1 MITVKLLHR
10 AVAVAGGL
18 ALMAGGVV
26 VLAPAAAADER
37 TCYEIALEE
46 NPKANETLVSD
57 GCRSG
62 SEGNTTACI
71 HTLQRAGL
79 SIVAADI
86 ACDNA
91 MHGGDD
97 TD

>member
-1 MITVKLLHR
+1 MKLLHR

-26 VLAPAAAADER
+26 VLAPAANADAHS
-37 TCYEIALEE
+37 CYQVAMEE
-46 NPKANETLVSD
+46 APNANEYLVSD

-79 SIVAADI
+79 PLVAAGI
-86 ACDNA
+86 ACDSA
-91 MHGGDD
+91 IHGGDE